1 MHLSLTTPKG
11 GVVDTEIEELVAPGA
26 GGELGVLPGHIPLM
40 AGLRPGVLVYRKKE
54 GAPAHVLAVGEG
66 FLQVSQTPAGADRI
80 LVLVHQAMP
89 AASVDKAVAAKDLAE
104 AEKALAAWQGE
115 LGVEYQTLSLR
126 RGWAQA
132 RLDAAERSAP
142 H

>member
-26 GGELGVLPGHIPLM
+26 RGELGVLPGHIPLM
-40 AGLRPGVLVYRKKE
+40 AGLRPGVLVYRKKD
-54 GAPAHVLAVGEG
+54 GPAQVLAVGEG
-66 FLQVSQTPAGADRI
+66 FLQVSQSPEGVDRI
-80 LVLVHQAMP
+80 IVLVHQAMP
-89 AASVDKAVAAKDLAE
+89 AAGVDKLAAAKELEE

-115 LGVEYQTLSLR
+115 LGVEHETLTLR

-132 RLDAAERSAP
+132 RLDAADRSAP

>member
-26 GGELGVLPGHIPLM
+26 AGELGVLPGHVPLM
-40 AGLRPGVLVYRKKE
+40 AGLKPGVLVYRAK
-54 GAPAHVLAVGEG
+54 GGSQIFAVGSG
-66 FLQVSQTPAGADRI
+66 FLQVTQTAEGADRI
-80 LVLVHQAMP
+80 IVLVDQAVP
-89 AASVDKAVAAKDLAE
+89 AAGVDKAGAGKDLAD
-104 AEKALAAWQGE
+104 AEKALAGWQGE
-115 LGVEYQTLSLR
+115 LGSEYETLVLR

-132 RLDAAERSAP
+132 RLDASERTVPAG